1 MEGFIC
7 CSVRLGL
14 KDRTFLFSFF
24 SAKRSHSKSS
34 SDMETAT
41 SEAMSLHEK
50 ADALLDEGDYSESLL
65 ICEKALKEKE
75 GSATRGQWLN
85 LAATCCEFLR
95 EGKKMLKY
103 ALELVEWTERKDGKK
118 CGNYAVALR
127 RKAKSLELLGR
138 LTAARKEIDVSIDL
152 LKKLEE
158 WEPLAMALRS
168 KAGIFY
174 EQKVIETASENY
186 DTCFLSLFV
195 CRIMWRRY
203 HFWKKREVILQETP
217 NTWQLF

>member
-1 MEGFIC
+1 
-7 CSVRLGL
+7 
-14 KDRTFLFSFF
+14 
-24 SAKRSHSKSS
+24 
-34 SDMETAT
+34 METAKE
-41 SEAMSLHEK
+41 EAMSLFANANDLFEN
-50 ADALLDEGDYSESLL
+50 GNYSESLL

-75 GSATRGQWLN
+75 GSATRGVWLN

-118 CGNYAVALR
+118 CFNYAAALNL
-127 RKAKSLELLGR
+127 KAKAFVLLGR